1 MRRASV
7 GRAPIVIAACLF
19 VVGWLIDCVSDL
31 PPVKPSAG
39 GGASASASGGA
50 TSEGAAGGGGNGAG
64 SQSAIV
70 TILPSGGANGIWDT
84 GSGDAAVLPAAP
96 DANCGM
102 QTQNPS
108 AQPVDLLLVLD
119 RSGSMSDDI
128 ASNTACGGRGAP
140 ANCTPRW
147 PTLTAAVNQ
156 VVATSPAGIQW
167 GLKFFTSPGGG
178 TCTVN
183 PGVDVPVPATAAQ
196 IQAAIAG
203 TVPGNATP
211 TTAAINAAVAYLN
224 TLSDGRPRYI
234 LLATDG
240 QPNCDPG
247 TSGNVTTTSVNNA
260 AAAIAAA
267 AAPGSDIK
275 TYVIGIGPSSGNLDA
290 FAAAG
295 GTGNYFPANSPDQ
308 LTAALGTI
316 VGTVASCVFTMAAV
330 PPDPRNLGV
339 YLDHGTKVP
348 LDQTN
353 GYSLGGNNLTITIN
367 GSYCDGIKAGTYQ
380 LIQVFF
386 GCPGIPLPSQF
397 RGVRPKPQ
405 R

>member
-7 GRAPIVIAACLF
+7 GGSLIGITAYVF
-19 VVGWLIDCVSDL
+19 VGALLTDCVSDL
-31 PPVKPSAG
+31 PPVSPSAG
-39 GGASASASGGA
+39 GASSSPREGG
-50 TSEGAAGGGGNGAG
+50 TNGGAAGRGGNGAD

-70 TILPSGGANGIWDT
+70 TILPAGGASGNA
-84 GSGDAAVLPAAP
+84 GSGDAAVAPAAP

-102 QTQNPS
+102 QTENPTT
-108 AQPVDLLLVLD
+108 QPADLLLVLD
-119 RSGSMSDDI
+119 RSGSMDDDI
-128 ASNTACGGRGAP
+128 ASNALCGGRGSP
-140 ANCTPRW
+140 ANCTARW

-156 VVATSPAGIQW
+156 VVGASPAGLQW

-183 PGVDVPVPATAAQ
+183 PGVDVPMPATAAQ

-203 TVPGNATP
+203 TTPGNATP

-224 TLSDGRPRYI
+224 TLNDGRPHYI

-275 TYVIGIGPSSGNLDA
+275 TYVIGIGPSAGNLDA

-295 GTGNYFPANSPDQ
+295 GTGKYFPANSPDQ
-308 LTAALGTI
+308 LTTALGTI

-330 PPDPRNLGV
+330 PPDPGNLGV
-339 YLDHGTKVP
+339 YLDSGTKVP
-348 LDQTN
+348 LDQSN
-353 GYSLGGNNLTITIN
+353 GYSLATNNLTVTLN
-367 GSYCDGIKAGTYQ
+367 GSYCDGIRAGTYQ

-386 GCPGIPLPSQF
+386 GCPGIPLPRQF
-397 RGVRPKPQ
+397 RGF
-405 R
+405 